1 MEMIERFIEYIEVE
15 KRYSPHT
22 VTSYRKDLLDFSSFL
37 LETEGTLDMHN
48 VDKKIVRNFMSELN
62 KAEISKRSINRKI
75 STLRTFYLFL
85 LKVGDIEISPLES
98 IQSLKFYAE
107 KQIPFSKVE
116 MEDFAQK
123 ETPEKKGAF
132 LKELIVETLYQTG
145 LRKAELCNLLL
156 TDIDFSKKE
165 IKVVGKGN
173 KTRLIPVS
181 ENLLQKFR
189 DYLPQRKPLEQNNIY
204 FFLSE
209 KGKKLNDKFVYSA
222 VNSYLGQ
229 VSSKT
234 KRSPHMLRHTFAT
247 HILENGAEISK
258 VKKLMG
264 HSSLASTQVYT
275 TANIEQLKKVFN
287 KAHPRAK
294 KIENMKIKVQS
305 IGLTPHAPLE
315 EYLEKKLNKLETF
328 YDKILGC
335 QVFLKVENTG
345 DKENK
350 TAEIKLAVP
359 GDDIVV
365 KKTSASFEES
375 IDLCAD
381 AAKKLLIKKKELS

>member
-37 LETEGTLDMHN
+37 LETEGTLDIHN
-48 VDKKIVRNFMSELN
+48 VDKKMVRNFMSELN

-156 TDIDFSKKE
+156 ADIDFSKKE